1 MTKLE
6 AVRQMLELCG
16 LQHISALDTNG
27 PSMAGFAERI
37 LDRENI
43 ALQEDGWH
51 FNTRDDVELSPS
63 LFTFDNAAWTAATK
77 RITQTGKFTNAT
89 IGQTLTITAG
99 TTTLGDVVV
108 DGVDSSFNFVTVTTS
123 INATDV
129 ASGVVGVAKNN
140 KITLPESAL
149 NIDGIDS
156 SDVVQLGSRLYDKE
170 TNDIFFD
177 DSVTVTYTA
186 LIEFDCLP
194 EAFARFVMYTAAERF
209 AAVYASNKST
219 IGYIGM
225 KLRDAEAACN
235 RADLNSSDFNVLDST
250 FARDIRGQ
258 RPRRTASLGL
268 WYGV

>member
-1 MTKLE
+1 MKARLLPLLVSGAILMPTLRAAITDHLVAHLRFDQSLE
-6 AVRQMLELCG
+6 DSSGRTNHGAAVG
-16 LQHISALDTNG
+16 NVTFG
-27 PSMAGFAERI
+27 AGKVGSGAANLSFRK
-37 LDRENI
+37 
-43 ALQEDGWH
+43 DG
-51 FNTRDDVELSPS
+51 
-63 LFTFDNAAWTAATK
+63 
-77 RITQTGKFTNAT
+77 
-89 IGQTLTITAG
+89 
-99 TTTLGDVVV
+99 
-108 DGVDSSFNFVTVTTS
+108 SSFNFVTVTTS

-129 ASGVVGVAKNN
+129 ASGVIGVAKNN

-170 TNDIFFD
+170 TNDIFFTD
-177 DSVTVTYTA
+177 LVTVTYTA